1 MEQWSNETGNSEQCT
16 ISKMGLIDDGHL
28 TSRRQLG
35 SLSIPQMLSIAD
47 LMMPNI
53 LGVADNDPVLL
64 RIINS
69 HT

>member
-35 SLSIPQMLSIAD
+35 TLSIPQMLSIAD

-53 LGVADNDPVLL
+53 LGVTDNGPVLL

-69 HT
+69 QT

>member
-69 HT
+69 QT

>member
-53 LGVADNDPVLL
+53 LGAADNDPVLL

-69 HT
+69 QT

>member
-1 MEQWSNETGNSEQCT
+1 MNSELCT
-16 ISKMGLIDDGHL
+16 IFKMGLIDDGHL

-35 SLSIPQMLSIAD
+35 TMSIPQMLSIAD

-69 HT
+69 QT

>member
-1 MEQWSNETGNSEQCT
+1 MEQWSNETVNSELCT
-16 ISKMGLIDDGHL
+16 IFKMGLMEDGHL

-35 SLSIPQMLSIAD
+35 TLSIPQMLSIAD

-53 LGVADNDPVLL
+53 LCVADNDPVLL

-69 HT
+69 QT

>member
-1 MEQWSNETGNSEQCT
+1 MEQWSNETVNSELCT
-16 ISKMGLIDDGHL
+16 IFKMGLMEDGHL

-35 SLSIPQMLSIAD
+35 TLSIPQMLSIAD

-69 HT
+69 QT